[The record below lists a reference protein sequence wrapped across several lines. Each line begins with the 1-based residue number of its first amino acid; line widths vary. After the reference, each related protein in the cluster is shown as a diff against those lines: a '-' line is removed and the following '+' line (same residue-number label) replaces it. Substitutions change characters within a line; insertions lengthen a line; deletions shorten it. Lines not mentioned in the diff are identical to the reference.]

1 MEPNSN
7 QAAPRRALHRFAVAT
22 ALATL
27 GLIAMGGLV
36 TSHGAGM
43 AVPDWPTTYGYNMFL
58 FPISLWKGGIFYEHS
73 HRLYASAVGLLTV
86 ILAVW
91 LWFAAPTRGLKW
103 AGIIALWLVGVQG
116 ALGGMRVVLFKDQIG
131 IVHATL
137 AQLFLVWMSGIAL
150 GTSSWWVNFPRGK
163 TVAAVP
169 TVLPRAF
176 GVVTMLVLVQLI
188 LGASMR
194 HQHAG
199 LAVADFPLAY
209 GKLWPATDAESVLRY
224 NQARV
229 ETTAYN
235 QITGSQVLLH
245 MSHRVGAVVIYAAVA
260 LCAWLA
266 TRRLSVRHPVARLAL
281 AWFGIVNL
289 QFLLGAATVWS
300 VKAADVATAHVVTG
314 ALALLTGAGATAVA
328 LRARGDELTLSAANA
343 REEQPAWSPKI
354 SAEVAR

>member
-58 FPISLWKGGIFYEHS
+58 FPISLWRGGVFYEHS

-150 GTSSWWVNFPRGK
+150 GTSSWWVNFSRKK

-199 LAVADFPLAY
+199 LAVPDFPLAY

-289 QFLLGAATVWS
+289 QFLLGVATVWS
-300 VKAADVATAHVVTG
+300 VKAADVATAHVVMG
-314 ALALLTGAGATAVA
+314 ALALLAGAGATAVA
-328 LRARGDELTLSAANA
+328 LRARGDELTLSSANA
-343 REEQPAWSPKI
+343 REEQSAWSPKI